1 LIAGG
6 VSVCTR
12 LDLPILMKAGR
23 DAAAAWYAARL
34 LARGW
39 RDRAAGH
46 PRGTRMT
53 NGNALV
59 GRLLMTLIEHRVE
72 VRRDCAVVGLEREA
86 GRVVGVRTVTAGR
99 PATVR
104 AQGGVLL
111 AAGGF
116 SGSDELKARYFEQ
129 VARQAPHHSLPP
141 ATNAG
146 DALRLGREVGA
157 ARVETLAAPGAWT
170 PVSLVPNATGGTA
183 AWPHFGDKAKP
194 GVIAVTASGERFV
207 NEADSYHAFVA
218 ALLRQPAGTDH
229 AFLIADHRALRRYGL
244 GAVRPMPWPLTPHL
258 RSGYLRRA
266 ATWRDLGAACAI
278 DGERL
283 EATVATFNTHAA
295 QGHDPQF
302 GRGTTLFNRK
312 SGDADWGPNPALGP
326 LLQPPFYAL
335 RVEPGDIGT
344 FVGLR
349 TDENASVLDE
359 DGHVIPGLYAA
370 GNDAASLFGGDY
382 PAAGI
387 TLGPALTFGHI
398 GACHALGAAPAGLA
412 ALKR

>member
-1 LIAGG
+1 

-12 LDLPILMKAGR
+12 LDLPILMQAGR

-34 LARGW
+34 VARGW
-39 RDRAAGH
+39 RDRLAGH

-59 GRLLMTLIEHRVE
+59 GRLLMTLVEHGVE
-72 VRRDCAVVGLEREA
+72 LRRDCAVVGLEREA
-86 GRVVGVRTVTAGR
+86 GRVVGVQTVTAGR
-99 PATVR
+99 PASVR
-104 AQGGVLL
+104 APGGVLF

-116 SGSDELKARYFEQ
+116 SGSDALKARYFEQ
-129 VARQAPHHSLPP
+129 VARHAPHHSLPP
-141 ATNAG
+141 ATNTG
-146 DALRLGREVGA
+146 DALCLGREAGA
-157 ARVETLAAPGAWT
+157 AVIDNLAAPGAWT
-170 PVSLVPNATGGTA
+170 PVSLVPKATGGSA

-218 ALLRQPAGTDH
+218 ALLRQPGGTDH

-244 GAVRPMPWPLTPHL
+244 GAVRPTPWPLAPHL
-258 RSGYLRRA
+258 RNGYLRRGTTLRELA
-266 ATWRDLGAACAI
+266 AACAI
-278 DGERL
+278 DGARL
-283 EATVATFNTHAA
+283 EATVAAFNAHAA

-326 LLQPPFYAL
+326 LLQAPFYAL
-335 RVEPGDIGT
+335 RVVPGDIGT
-344 FVGLR
+344 FFGLR
-349 TDENASVLDE
+349 TDEHAQVLDA
-359 DGHVIPGLYAA
+359 DGCAIPGLYAA

-398 GACHALGAAPAGLA
+398 GACHALGARPAALA
-412 ALKR
+412 AFRR